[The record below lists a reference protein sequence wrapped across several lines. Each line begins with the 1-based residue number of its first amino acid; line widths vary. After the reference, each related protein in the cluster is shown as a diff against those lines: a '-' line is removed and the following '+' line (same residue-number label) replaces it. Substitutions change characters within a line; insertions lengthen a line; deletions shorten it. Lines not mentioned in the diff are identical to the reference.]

1 MLGTSLVYFSRRC
14 SNTVRVSPYPK
25 APEIFL
31 RNPFGFHT
39 KTPLPHVQGGCNNP
53 DKGYKMGVVTASLN
67 MRK

>member
-1 MLGTSLVYFSRRC
+1 MGTSLVYFSRRC

-39 KTPLPHVQGGCNNP
+39 KTPLPHVQGGCNNLR
-53 DKGYKMGVVTASLN
+53 DAAQ
-67 MRK
+67 